1 MEGSLQ
7 DFIEDVNGTGHLRI
21 EHDFG
26 DGFVRLQTSEAER
39 RQAAQDIRCSE
50 NIVLEMLRN
59 SRDAR
64 ATHIFVAFAREG
76 DKREI
81 VIIDDGCGIPESMH
95 GLVFEPRVTSKL
107 DTSHTDAWGLHGRGM
122 ALYSIAINTLSAEVA
137 DSDTDKGCAIKVV
150 TDLRKLPE
158 KTDQSSFPEFKVTDE
173 GTVNVRGPK
182 NILRTV
188 CEFAIEER
196 ANCSVFVGSP
206 SEIAATLYAYGVST
220 LASIDRLFCKDERE
234 LPITKR
240 LATAA
245 DPASFADIAESLGI
259 ELSERTA
266 RRIIDGD
273 IPELDPV
280 LERIVLAPEGGKSGS
295 NSKGARRT
303 GGAKGIRLGA
313 DDVKLL
319 QDATRKAFS
328 DIADAYYVEE
338 DVVPKVMSRQ
348 NRITITIP
356 IVPKQ

>member
-64 ATHIFVAFAREG
+64 ASHIFVAIAREG
-76 DKREI
+76 EKREI
-81 VIIDDGCGIPESMH
+81 VIIDDGCGIPASMH
-95 GLVFEPRVTSKL
+95 GIVFEPRVTSKL
-107 DTSHTDAWGLHGRGM
+107 DTSHMDAWGLHGRGM
-122 ALYSIAINTLSAEVA
+122 ALYSIAVNTLSAEVT
-137 DSDTDKGCAIKVV
+137 DSDANKGCAIKVV
-150 TDLRKLPE
+150 SDLRKLPE
-158 KTDQSSFPEFKVTDE
+158 KTDQSSFPEFRVAED
-173 GTVNVRGPK
+173 GSVNVRGPK

-188 CEFAIEER
+188 CEFAIQER
-196 ANCSVFVGSP
+196 SCCSVFVGSP
-206 SEIAATLYAYGVST
+206 SEIAATLYAYGVAT
-220 LASIDRLFCKDERE
+220 LASIDRLFCKDEKQ

-245 DPASFADIAESLGI
+245 DPASFAAIASSMGI

-266 RRIIDGD
+266 RRIIDGEIED
-273 IPELDPV
+273 IDPV
-280 LERIVLAPEGGKSGS
+280 LERVVLSPDNPTSGGSRRGSKRSGS
-295 NSKGARRT
+295 S
-303 GGAKGIRLGA
+303 KGIRLGA
-313 DDVKLL
+313 DDVRAL
-319 QDATRKAFS
+319 QDATVKAFS
-328 DIADAYYVEE
+328 EIADAYYVEG

-356 IVPKQ
+356 VVPKQ